1 MYVVKYLY
9 IVAYDVIARGEGW
22 GWSQSP
28 DRVIYTFES
37 KRFIDC
43 LYWTNVWEIQIWN
56 SYKSNSSRFPQT
68 WHWRG
73 APPSY
78 QILISFSNL
87 WLKYLYDW
95 FYFQEP
101 FEKNRAQVPPKN
113 PCIFRRRAKSKMAA
127 STNLKHYLKDI
138 TFEPEHIDSYVKT
151 LFWINRP
158 RGLRLWHH
166 FDVWTSFWYKNPRWP
181 PYEWFPFNLRESW
194 LVPYV
199 EQEMLTISGTSDY
212 IT

>member
-1 MYVVKYLY
+1 MYGKSKFE
-9 IVAYDVIARGEGW
+9 IIANLT
-22 GWSQSP
+22 
-28 DRVIYTFES
+28 VT
-37 KRFIDC
+37 
-43 LYWTNVWEIQIWN
+43 
-56 SYKSNSSRFPQT
+56 RFPQT

-73 APPSY
+73 VPPSY

-95 FYFQEP
+95 FYFQER

-113 PCIFRRRAKSKMAA
+113 PCIFRLRAKSKMAA
-127 STNLKHYLKDI
+127 STNLKNYLKDI

-181 PYEWFPFNLRESW
+181 PCEWFPVNLCESR

-199 EQEMLTISGTSDY
+199 EQEMLTISGTSDSDFIPFGECMISSFHY
-212 IT
+212 IIILHNVAVLGLCLQINDWFVCLD